1 MDAARVKEDAAVN
14 EALFESFAKELTALV
29 ARDEAGRGASKLSS
43 PRELMRAASAF
54 APLRKLAVVSGFY
67 VPAAG
72 APETDGPGGAAILAR
87 AFQREGRVCE
97 IWTDARCIEV
107 LAECAKAAGCAEN
120 TARIAPASLKERAP
134 DGIIF
139 VERLGRAADGRYYN
153 FKKQDIS
160 EWTAPLDALADEAA
174 GLGIHTIGIG
184 DGGNEAGMGNF
195 YAELCALLP
204 GYAACLSVVR
214 AEFALTADVSNW
226 GAYALAGALSFVWGV
241 RRGIEPGEETKM
253 LESAARAGAADG
265 ISGKCET
272 SVDGFCA
279 AALEQKIAELD
290 ALSKKYAALRAAGN

>member
-1 MDAARVKEDAAVN
+1 MN

-54 APLRKLAVVSGFY
+54 DPLRKLAVVSGFY

-87 AFQREGRVCE
+87 AFQREGRECE

-107 LAECAKAAGCAEN
+107 IAECAKAAGCAEN

-174 GLGIHTIGIG
+174 ELGIHTIGIG

-226 GAYALAGALSFVWGV
+226 GAYALAEALSFVWGV

-253 LESAARAGAADG
+253 LEAAARAGAADG
-265 ISGKCET
+265 ISGRCET

-279 AALEQKIAELD
+279 AALEKKIAELD

>member
-1 MDAARVKEDAAVN
+1 MDAARVKEDSAVN

-54 APLRKLAVVSGFY
+54 APLRNLAVVSGFY
-67 VPAAG
+67 VPAVG

-87 AFQREGRVCE
+87 AFQREGRECE

-107 LAECAKAAGCAEN
+107 IAECAKAAGCAEN

-204 GYAACLSVVR
+204 GYAACLSVVC

-226 GAYALAGALSFVWGV
+226 GAYALAEALSFVWGV

-253 LESAARAGAADG
+253 LEAAARAGAADG
-265 ISGKCET
+265 ISGRCET

-279 AALEQKIAELD
+279 AALEKKIAELD

>member
-1 MDAARVKEDAAVN
+1 MN

-97 IWTDARCIEV
+97 IWTDVRCIEV

-226 GAYALAGALSFVWGV
+226 GAYALAEALSFVWGV

-253 LESAARAGAADG
+253 LEAAARAGAADG
-265 ISGKCET
+265 ISGRCET

>member
-87 AFQREGRVCE
+87 AFQREGRECE

-107 LAECAKAAGCAEN
+107 IAECAKAAGCAEN

-226 GAYALAGALSFVWGV
+226 GAYALTEALSFVWGV

-253 LESAARAGAADG
+253 LEAAARAGAADG

-279 AALEQKIAELD
+279 AALEKKIAELD

>member
-29 ARDEAGRGASKLSS
+29 ARDGAGRGASKLSS

-97 IWTDARCIEV
+97 IWTDVRCIEV

-226 GAYALAGALSFVWGV
+226 GAYALAEALSFVWGV

-253 LESAARAGAADG
+253 LEAAARAGAADG
-265 ISGKCET
+265 ISGRCET

>member
-54 APLRKLAVVSGFY
+54 APLRKWAVVSGFY

-97 IWTDARCIEV
+97 IWTDVRCIEV

-226 GAYALAGALSFVWGV
+226 GAYALAEALSFVWGV
-241 RRGIEPGEETKM
+241 RRGTEPGEETKM
-253 LESAARAGAADG
+253 LEAAARAGAADG
-265 ISGKCET
+265 ISGRCET

-279 AALEQKIAELD
+279 AALEKKIAELD

>member
-87 AFQREGRVCE
+87 AFQREGRECE

-226 GAYALAGALSFVWGV
+226 GAYALAEALSFVWGV

-253 LESAARAGAADG
+253 LEAAARAGAADG
-265 ISGKCET
+265 ISGRCET

-279 AALEQKIAELD
+279 AALEKKIAELD